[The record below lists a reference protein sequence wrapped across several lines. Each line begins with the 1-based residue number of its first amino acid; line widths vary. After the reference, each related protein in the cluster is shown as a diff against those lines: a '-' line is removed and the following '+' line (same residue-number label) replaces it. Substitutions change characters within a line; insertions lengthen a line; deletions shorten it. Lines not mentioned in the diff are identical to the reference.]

1 MTPIDSA
8 KQKHIH
14 VIGIAGSAMA
24 PLAGM
29 LREHG
34 LQAPS
39 KEQMRHSREKLFNSG
54 AGQAGIQLLAL
65 RLGEKALDSGFR
77 LRRPGMTS

>member
-1 MTPIDSA
+1 
-8 KQKHIH
+8 
-14 VIGIAGSAMA
+14 
-24 PLAGM
+24 
-29 LREHG
+29 

-54 AGQAGIQLLAL
+54 AGQAGIQFLAL